1 MDRTLIEK
9 TYRFMQW
16 LLERTAK
23 FPKDLRYS
31 LAVHV
36 NDLAFR
42 LFDGMLAATAT
53 RDRERLVRSLSVTLD
68 TLRYYVRL
76 SMDMKVISVKQYE
89 YAAEAMNEMGRLIGG
104 WLRSLRRGAPKEVEQ
119 ALDTASSSRGS
130 L

>member
-23 FPKDLRYS
+23 YPKDLRYS
-31 LAVHV
+31 LAAHV

-53 RDRERLVRSLSVTLD
+53 RDRERLVRGLSLTLD

-76 SMDMKVISVKQYE
+76 SMDMKAISVRQYE

-104 WLRSLRRGAPKEVEQ
+104 WIRSMRGGA
-119 ALDTASSSRGS
+119 RGGTGVS
-130 L
+130 AETRG